1 MKLLLDENLPKRLK
15 KDFPEH
21 EIFTVADKGWNS
33 RKNGELLGL
42 MLAENF
48 DVLMTFDR
56 NLEHQQ
62 NFEKY
67 PLAVFV
73 LIAENNTYQILSA
86 LVPNIKIELEKNL
99 PTGAVRIEK
108 SKSG

>member
-15 KDFPEH
+15 RDFAEY
-21 EIFTVADKGWNS
+21 EIFTVRDKGWNS
-33 RKNGELLGL
+33 KKNGELLEL

-48 DVLMTFDR
+48 NVLITFDQ

-67 PLAVFV
+67 PITVFV
-73 LIAENNTYQILSA
+73 LIAQNNTYQILSE
-86 LVPNIKIELEKNL
+86 LVPRINTELEKPL
-99 PTGAVRIEK
+99 RVGTVKIHK
-108 SKSG
+108 